1 MKHYSVAGVQTDE
14 IIDLHGH
21 GNSGDEDD
29 EDGYDGDGQVTGK
42 ATGTNKDKS
51 NRKAGKWISLEEYS

>member
-1 MKHYSVAGVQTDE
+1 MLFAG
-14 IIDLHGH
+14 LPA
-21 GNSGDEDD
+21 GDEDD